1 LILPIEVETG
11 WDDMPVFTYAPDM
24 AYGEDGQRLP
34 NAFSAAELGLHAE
47 LFLNLFQSY
56 EMFNTLSAQGNECTA
71 IEAHYRGLKALVL
84 SAVVRVIKARKEALV
99 VEQVVAACRF
109 MEQAEEAAEAQKAE
123 EEAQEAYWAAQA
135 VAWET
140 NAEGDWANR
149 AQEAVWAAEFEA
161 AEAAEA
167 EEPDDKHVWAYWA
180 AEAAAYQA
188 EVARVEAEGV
198 WDDETQKA
206 PKAAK
211 APKAEEPDDKH
222 FWDYWEAEAAAY
234 KAEVEK
240 VSAEGVC
247 DEETEEDYWSAQY
260 SREEARS
267 ARIAAQMAEISMDY
281 WEHSRTWYD

>member
-56 EMFNTLSAQGNECTA
+56 ELFNTLSAQGKECTA

-84 SAVVRVIKARKEALV
+84 AAAVRVIKARKEDFV
-99 VEQVVAACRF
+99 VEQWAAACRF
-109 MEQAEEAAEAQKAE
+109 LEQAEEAAEAQKVE
-123 EEAQEAYWAAQA
+123 EVREAEAQEAYWAAQA

-149 AQEAVWAAEFEA
+149 AQEAVWAAEFER
-161 AEAAEA
+161 AEAKEA
-167 EEPDDKHVWAYWA
+167 EEAEKADDQHVWAYWA
-180 AEAAAYQA
+180 
-188 EVARVEAEGV
+188 
-198 WDDETQKA
+198 
-206 PKAAK
+206 
-211 APKAEEPDDKH
+211 
-222 FWDYWEAEAAAY
+222 AEAAAY